1 MKSMAAISVKNVSK
15 KYRLFNSPRER
26 FIEALHPFKKKY
38 HREFWALKG
47 VSFEVP
53 AGVTAGIIGR
63 NGSGK
68 STLLS
73 IISSVLKPSEGA
85 VTVNGRVFALLELG
99 AGFNPML
106 TGRENVFLKGVIL
119 GISKDEMRRRLPD
132 IEAFADIGDFIDQPV
147 RVYSSGMFVR
157 LAFATAINVDPDIL
171 IIDEALAVGDAKFQR
186 KCFARFHDFQREGKT
201 ILFVSHSTDAVIR
214 HCDTALLLEGG
225 RVVEAGEPKAVVNSY
240 YDLLFAQNS
249 TGYAPEPLLVEEGYR
264 GFNIV
269 HAGARYYAFSQ
280 TLGAMDAGAA
290 TAEKIEELTK
300 AGLCAAGGTAEEV
313 RRKVNDITS
322 GLDSAARAGAA
333 ASPRLMPAGTW
344 ISPFDAFLE
353 SVPACDVCRE
363 RKSYNKNESRRGDGR
378 AEILDYLVVSQGELD
393 PVAIRSGAEV
403 DIYMKVRFSRA
414 VQYPMFGFAVMT
426 TDGVIVYGTNTRLAR
441 IGIGPA
447 QACSMATVK
456 WSLRLDANIGD
467 VFINLGV
474 AEQMPDVDDM
484 LDDRKDLIHLHVHSD
499 EEFVGLARF
508 ETEFQEFP
516 AVMSAGQLTV

>member
-1 MKSMAAISVKNVSK
+1 MTWGFMKSPAAISIKNVSK

-47 VSFEVP
+47 VSFDVP

-73 IISSVLKPSEGA
+73 IISSVLKPSGGT
-85 VTVNGRVFALLELG
+85 VVVNGRVFALLELG
-99 AGFNPML
+99 AGFNPLL

-132 IEAFADIGDFIDQPV
+132 IEAFADIGEFIDQPV

-225 RVVEAGEPKAVVNSY
+225 RVVEAGEPKAVVDSY

-249 TGYAPEPLLVEEGYR
+249 AGYAPEPLLVEQGYR

-269 HAGARYYAFSQ
+269 HAGTRYYAFSQ
-280 TLGAMDAGAA
+280 TLGAMDAGSIS
-290 TAEKIEELTK
+290 AEKIEELTK
-300 AGLCAAGGTAEEV
+300 AGFCAAGGTVDEV
-313 RRKVNDITS
+313 RRKVNDVTP
-322 GLDSAARAGAA
+322 GLDSVAAEAAAARKKN
-333 ASPRLMPAGTW
+333 PLE
-344 ISPFDAFLE
+344 AFLE
-353 SVPACDVCRE
+353 NIPPGDVCGE
-363 RKSYNKNESRRGDGR
+363 RKSYNKNEFRRWDGR
-378 AEILDYLVVSQGELD
+378 AEILDYLVVSEGEID
-393 PVAIRSGAEV
+393 PVAVRSGAAV
-403 DIYMKVRFSRA
+403 DIYMKVRFDRDIA
-414 VQYPMFGFAVMT
+414 YPMFGFAVMT

-447 QACSMATVK
+447 RAYSVATVK
-456 WSLRLDANIGD
+456 WTLRLDANIGD
-467 VFINLGV
+467 IFINLGV
-474 AEQMPDVDDM
+474 AEQMPDVDDLM
-484 LDDRKDLIHLHVHSD
+484 DDRKDLIHLHVHSD
-499 EEFVGLARF
+499 DEFVGLARF
-508 ETEFQEFP
+508 ETGFEELP
-516 AVMSAGQLTV
+516 SAMPVGQLTV